1 MDNKRERINYKK
13 KHRKNLKQYIAMMQ
27 MADIFDLKQTSKELL
42 FAILDERQPEDWE
55 FEKIIDQD
63 RRLRAIFSE
72 HPFYR
77 FMDEY
82 ILSLRLAAGKI
93 KIMSN

>member
-1 MDNKRERINYKK
+1 MDNKREEINYKK
-13 KHRKNLKQYIAMMQ
+13 KHRKCLKKYLAILQ
-27 MADIFDLKQTSKELL
+27 MADIFALEESSRELL
-42 FAILDERQPEDWE
+42 FAILDERPLEDWE